1 MSGSSV
7 TVQCDSGNGYDGRLG
22 LRISSI
28 FVIGFGSM
36 CGMFS
41 TCVAVHLYFRLQQL
55 MHYTGALLPIAAART
70 KRMRVPPL
78 AFFITKYFGS
88 GVIIATAFIHV
99 SAPEA
104 HLLLPQLPIL
114 ADII

>member
-1 MSGSSV
+1 MADVVGQ
-7 TVQCDSGNGYDGRLG
+7 TYTIEYECGGGNEYDGRLG

-28 FVIGFGSM
+28 FVIGLGSM
-36 CGMFS
+36 LGKQRS
-41 TCVAVHLYFRLQQL
+41 LVIAAQSKANSNI
-55 MHYTGALLPIAAART
+55 GALLPIAAART

-99 SAPEA
+99 RTTC
-104 HLLLPQLPIL
+104 LLYQDL
-114 ADII
+114 AGP

>member
-1 MSGSSV
+1 MSSYQV
-7 TVQCDSGNGYDGRLG
+7 TVDCDSGNGYDGRLG
-22 LRISSI
+22 LRISSV

-36 CGMFS
+36 CGMCSKCNAFS
-41 TCVAVHLYFRLQQL
+41 TSRITANLRAGV
-55 MHYTGALLPIAAART
+55 LLPIAAART

-99 SAPEA
+99 SFSGT
-104 HLLLPQLPIL
+104 LLP
-114 ADII
+114 